1 MSDRQ
6 PVHAAGPATLPW
18 WSRLARSLSLLLV
31 LLVLLQV
38 AVAFGILVSHRR
50 GEAPPGRA
58 LTEAALAAGG
68 LERVEFYSEDGV
80 KLVGDL
86 LGDTSRSPVV
96 VFGHGYRDRRRGGDP
111 LAQELLARGYAVL
124 LFDFRGS
131 GASGGA
137 FSGAGALEGRDVAA
151 ALRWLERARGVPA
164 ARTAYVGFSMGAAA
178 ALMTASSLS
187 RLAAVVLIA
196 PYARLEDTCEAR
208 ARHFLGLP
216 LRPCFSPALAIFDK
230 VLGVDCRQ
238 VNPVEHAAEVAPAP
252 LLLLGAAGDWRVP
265 PRELEAILAAARP
278 PKEMIVLN
286 CASHLQLGT
295 LGPEVRQPVLEHL
308 ARFLPP

>member
-1 MSDRQ
+1 MNDQ
-6 PVHAAGPATLPW
+6 PAARSAGPATPSW
-18 WSRLARSLSLLLV
+18 WSRLARLLSVLLV
-31 LLVLLQV
+31 LLVLVQ
-38 AVAFGILVSHRR
+38 ATVAFAILISHRR
-50 GEAPPGRA
+50 GEAPPGPE

-68 LERVEFYSEDGV
+68 LERVEFYAQDGV

-86 LGDTSRSPVV
+86 LGDPSRSPVV

-111 LAQELLARGYAVL
+111 LALELLARGYAVL

-137 FSGAGALEGRDVAA
+137 FSGAGAVEGRDVAA

-178 ALMTASSLS
+178 GLMAAHSLG

-216 LRPCFSPALAIFDK
+216 LRPLFSPAMAIFDK
-230 VLGVDCRQ
+230 VLGVDCRR
-238 VNPVEHAAEVAPAP
+238 VNPVEHAAEIAPAP
-252 LLLLGAAGDWRVP
+252 LLLIGAAGDWRVP
-265 PRELEAILAAARP
+265 PSVLEAILAAARE
-278 PKEMIVLN
+278 PKELIVLN
-286 CASHLQLGT
+286 CASHVRLSYLGADV
-295 LGPEVRQPVLEHL
+295 LQPVLEHL